1 MACLWEWPEPLTQ
14 LYGVGS
20 TSAALLALGL
30 AKTWRPTPCS
40 QASVTTPLVGSQT
53 REAWVDSA
61 RFVLIVFIVMGHYVA
76 IPCSYIA
83 EQSYWLAPLLVWI
96 NLFVMPGFAALSGYL
111 SKGPLTQPRG
121 GRVLIFVFFP
131 YLFSKLIYWAWFS
144 IEYRMVG
151 FFDPFDAFNNSL
163 GLEWYLIVLV
173 QWRLAIVLM
182 SPLSKWAL
190 LGGAL
195 AIGLVSGNWVPSG
208 SMLALQR
215 ACAFFPFFVLGY
227 SFDLGHAREVVT
239 RRTDCRVLLQSIFIG
254 ALALLF
260 CYPGISRLFMVNTLG
275 DLNFDYLGAISTE
288 AAAVKVGPYGF
299 PLVLS
304 PLPREH
310 CGTEW
315 ALSFV
320 HRLVRYELGALM
332 LLGLLAWIPS
342 SAVIAQ
348 YGQFTMYPYLIHPW
362 VFQLWLKPLMD
373 RHMLALVTSLAPF
386 SAGGYVWILAVLL
399 APVLTVVLSIAPVRF
414 LTRIVIEPTWLGP
427 LILSAESQPR
437 AGTGKDNQLSSAV
450 CGPPANFKPQNSM
463 GSV

>member
-1 MACLWEWPEPLTQ
+1 MPCFKASA
-14 LYGVGS
+14 S
-20 TSAALLALGL
+20 TSLL
-30 AKTWRPTPCS
+30 
-40 QASVTTPLVGSQT
+40 GSET

-61 RFVLIVFIVMGHYVA
+61 RFVLMIFIVMGHYVA

-111 SKGPLTQPRG
+111 SKGSLTQPRG
-121 GRVLIFVFFP
+121 GRLLVFVFFP

-144 IEYRMVG
+144 VEYRMVS

-182 SPLSKWAL
+182 SPLSKSAL
-190 LGGAL
+190 LGSAL
-195 AIGLVSGNWVPSG
+195 FIGLVSGNWVPSG

-215 ACAFFPFFVLGY
+215 ACSFFPFFVFGY
-227 SFDLGHAREVVT
+227 SFDLGHIREVVT
-239 RRTDCRVLLQSIFIG
+239 RRTDCIVLLRSIFIG
-254 ALALLF
+254 ALGLLF
-260 CYPGISRLFMVNTLG
+260 FCPGFANLFMVNTLG
-275 DLNFDYLGAISTE
+275 DLNFDYSSAVSTE
-288 AAAVKVGPYGF
+288 AGALKVGPYGF
-299 PLVLS
+299 PLILS
-304 PLPREH
+304 PLPRTS

-332 LLGLLAWIPS
+332 LLGLLTWIPS

-348 YGQFTMYPYLIHPW
+348 YGKFTMYPYLIHPW
-362 VFQLWLKPLMD
+362 VFELWLKPLMD
-373 RHMLALVTSLAPF
+373 RHMLALVSSLAPF
-386 SAGGYVWILAVLL
+386 AAGGYVWILAVLL
-399 APVLTVVLSIAPVRF
+399 APVLTVALSTAPVRF
-414 LTRIVIEPTWLGP
+414 LSHIVIEPTWLAP

-437 AGTGKDNQLSSAV
+437 PATGKDHVLSSAV
-450 CGPPANFKPQNSM
+450 YGPPANFKPQNNL